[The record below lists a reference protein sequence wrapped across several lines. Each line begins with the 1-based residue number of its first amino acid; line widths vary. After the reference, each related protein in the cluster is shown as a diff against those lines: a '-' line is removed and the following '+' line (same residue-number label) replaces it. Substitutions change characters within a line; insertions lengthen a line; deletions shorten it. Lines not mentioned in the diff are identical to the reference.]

1 MEKFA
6 PYILLFIF
14 LIGVPLF
21 VRLFFR
27 SSTSGENLNDK
38 MLKWQQ
44 DKLDE
49 KLKKQ
54 NQPWSDN

>member
-1 MEKFA
+1 MEKFI
-6 PYILLFIF
+6 PYILLFLF

-27 SSTSGENLNDK
+27 SFAGGDKLHDK

-44 DKLDE
+44 DKLDD